1 MEAAVEAAVEAANAT
16 GIFILDAL
24 SPVPE
29 EVLVCVVGASVV
41 WIWVQNA
48 RAWLR
53 AKRSERLKRRVRWQE
68 EWQEECDECEQ
79 VDEPVEDC
87 DVGSKKTD

>member
-1 MEAAVEAAVEAANAT
+1 MEAAVETAVEAANAT
-16 GIFILDAL
+16 GIFISDAL

-53 AKRSERLKRRVRWQE
+53 AKRVERLKRRVRWQE
-68 EWQEECDECEQ
+68 EWQEECDECEP
-79 VDEPVEDC
+79 DEPVEDGGV
-87 DVGSKKTD
+87 DSKKTD